1 MTLTVAEL
9 RQFSGS
15 ENIYYLP
22 LFRNYNYTDGVRY
35 LAQKAEAYWLI
46 EAIFSWQYEKVIKN
60 NYYLQNFQ
68 IWKLEVKEDSSAIL
82 SCYGDVEKPIA
93 SQNIAYT
100 DFPLKEIT
108 LYLSNKILMLTTES

>member
-1 MTLTVAEL
+1 MSLTIAEL
-9 RQFSGS
+9 RQFTGS

-22 LFRNYNYTDGVRY
+22 LFRKYNYTDGVRY

-46 EAIFSWQYEKVIKN
+46 EAIFSWQCEKVIRN
-60 NYYLQNFQ
+60 DSYLQEFQ
-68 IWKLEVKEDSSAIL
+68 IWKLEVKEDSSAVL
-82 SCYGDVEKPIA
+82 SCYNELEEVIV
-93 SQNIAYT
+93 SQNIPYT